1 MYQGLSQELARVM
14 PAALETGLFATTLCT
29 VQLPSGIIGPSGA
42 PDGTWVSSRPDLG
55 IDLSNVIG
63 VECMSAPPSSA
74 RIQAT
79 DVKSLEEI
87 MNLGLRHV
95 LLSGYFPQIVP
106 ATAAG
111 ARAVMTT
118 TDANGVVVDTT
129 AYDILG
135 AEADSQIQMTR
146 IELKFASI

>member
-1 MYQGLSQELARVM
+1 MYQGLTQELNAVM
-14 PAALETGLFATTLCT
+14 PAALETGLFQTTLCT

-42 PDGTWVSSRPDLG
+42 PDGTFVDLT
-55 IDLSNVIG
+55 G
-63 VECMSAPPSSA
+63 VVDIQCMSAPPSSA

-79 DVKSLEEI
+79 DVKSLEEV

-111 ARAVMTT
+111 ARAVMKTFDDFGT
-118 TDANGVVVDTT
+118 LVDTT
-129 AYDILG
+129 NYDILG
-135 AEADSQIQMTR
+135 AEADSQIAMTR
-146 IELKFASI
+146 LEIKFASI